1 MGRPFHGDVYC
12 PPEQKLQFWT
22 ETWEKP
28 GGMEEANDGNWEYW
42 IFKIMLFEIFWQM
55 AVGKHILS

>member
-28 GGMEEANDGNWEYW
+28 GGMEEANDGNWDYWTW
-42 IFKIMLFEIFWQM
+42 IFKIILFEIF
-55 AVGKHILS
+55 